1 MPGSCFSAVAVP
13 ARGRVFVEFC
23 GGAWYNNCAGG
34 ISRGKG
40 DRHMSEK
47 TNAKGQT
54 LAQFLAA
61 YDPNKYRK
69 PGVTADCVIFCR
81 GKVLMVRRGNHPF
94 IGELA
99 FPGGFAEPGESTE
112 VTARRELE
120 EETGAVG
127 VPMRQFYTASEPGRD
142 PRDWTVSVCYTAT
155 LDDFPAVEG
164 GDDAASAGWYDITV
178 ARDGDLTALT
188 LSGADG
194 SVTVRLDVK
203 RDAFGKVDVCSTR
216 VLDAGVAFDHAALL
230 LRAVEE

>member
-1 MPGSCFSAVAVP
+1 
-13 ARGRVFVEFC
+13 
-23 GGAWYNNCAGG
+23 
-34 ISRGKG
+34 
-40 DRHMSEK
+40 MSEK

-54 LAQFLAA
+54 LAQFLAG

-164 GDDAASAGWYDITV
+164 GDDAASAGWYDVTV
-178 ARDGDLTALT
+178 ARDGEYTALT
-188 LSGADG
+188 LSGEDG

-216 VLDAGVAFDHAALL
+216 VLDAGVAFDHSVLL
-230 LRAVEE
+230 LRAMEEC